1 MVTPGPNTVS
11 SRWLAMI
18 GLGGVIGALCA
29 GIGIT
34 GGFSGMMGDFSGMIG
49 GLSARFSVVS
59 SGVG

>member
-1 MVTPGPNTVS
+1 
-11 SRWLAMI
+11 MI

-34 GGFSGMMGDFSGMIG
+34 GGFSGIMGDFSGITG
-49 GLSARFSVVS
+49 GLSARFSFVS